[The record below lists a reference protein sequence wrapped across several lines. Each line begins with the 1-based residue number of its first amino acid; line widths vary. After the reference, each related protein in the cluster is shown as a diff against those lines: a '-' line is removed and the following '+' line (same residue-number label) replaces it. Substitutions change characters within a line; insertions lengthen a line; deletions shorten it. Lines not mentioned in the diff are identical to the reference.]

1 MSKTRRATKLPPPLE
16 KRRDQILRLA
26 ARHGARNVRVY
37 GSVVRGDA
45 SPESDIDILV
55 DLEPGRNLLDL
66 GGLQMD
72 LQDLL
77 RRPVDL
83 KTASSLREDVRRR
96 VSEQAIPL

>member
-1 MSKTRRATKLPPPLE
+1 MARTRTATDLPPAIE
-16 KRRDQILRLA
+16 GRREEILSIA

-37 GSVVRGDA
+37 GSVARGESRSD
-45 SPESDIDILV
+45 SDIDILV
-55 DLEPGRNLLDL
+55 DLEPGRTLLDL

-77 RRPVDL
+77 GRRVDL

-96 VSEQAIPL
+96 VVEHAIAL